1 MPNQTLAQ
9 IKEKSGLSQFAKGE
23 KVGKTA
29 REHANG
35 KWARR
40 LTNHETRKAWDRTI
54 NERGKGRPD
63 FPTEVCNGRDTV
75 ALRGKVK
82 YVNGGPVPCS
92 PRGKH
97 RKEKKT

>member
-40 LTNHETRKAWDRTI
+40 AANHEVRKAWDRTI

-63 FPTEVCNGRDTV
+63 FPTEVCNGRDTRAIV
-75 ALRGKVK
+75 AANKRVSSSKRK
-82 YVNGGPVPCS
+82 KKGGLQ
-92 PRGKH
+92 
-97 RKEKKT
+97 